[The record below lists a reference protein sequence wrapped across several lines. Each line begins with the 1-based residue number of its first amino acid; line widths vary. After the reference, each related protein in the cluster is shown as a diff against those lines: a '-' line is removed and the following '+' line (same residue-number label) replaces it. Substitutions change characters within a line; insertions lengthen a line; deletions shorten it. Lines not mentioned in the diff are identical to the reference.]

1 MTLTNKVYD
10 TLQWVCRIFIPAFIT
25 LYIAINGVLISN
37 GLTGLPYP
45 EVVTGIVAAI
55 NVFIGALMAK
65 SSSDFKNS
73 EAVDTQ

>member
-1 MTLTNKVYD
+1 MTLSNKVYD
-10 TLQWVCRIFIPAFIT
+10 ALQWICRILIPAFIT
-25 LYIAINGVLISN
+25 LYIAVNGVLISN

-45 EVVTGIVAAI
+45 EVVTGIVAAV

-73 EAVDTQ
+73 ESVDTL

>member
-1 MTLTNKVYD
+1 MTLSNKAYD

-45 EVVTGIVAAI
+45 EVVTGIVAAV

-65 SSSDFKNS
+65 SSLDFKNS

>member
-1 MTLTNKVYD
+1 MTLSNKAYD

-25 LYIAINGVLISN
+25 LYIAVNGVLISN

-45 EVVTGIVAAI
+45 EVVTGIVAAV
-55 NVFIGALMAK
+55 NVFIGALMVK

>member
-1 MTLTNKVYD
+1 MALSNKAYD

-45 EVVTGIVAAI
+45 EVVTGIVAAV
-55 NVFIGALMAK
+55 NVFIGALMTK

-73 EAVDTQ
+73 ETQVAQ

>member
-1 MTLTNKVYD
+1 MTLSNKAYD

-45 EVVTGIVAAI
+45 EVVTGIVAAV

>member
-25 LYIAINGVLISN
+25 LYIAINGVFISN

-45 EVVTGIVAAI
+45 EVVTGITAAV
-55 NVFIGALMAK
+55 NVFIGALMTK

-73 EAVDTQ
+73 EVVDTL

>member
-1 MTLTNKVYD
+1 MTLTNKAYD

-45 EVVTGIVAAI
+45 EVVTGIVAAV

>member
-1 MTLTNKVYD
+1 MTLSNKAYD

-25 LYIAINGVLISN
+25 LYVAVNGVLISN

-45 EVVTGIVAAI
+45 EVVTGIVAAV

-65 SSSDFKNS
+65 SSFDFKNS

>member
-1 MTLTNKVYD
+1 MTLSNKAYD

-45 EVVTGIVAAI
+45 EVVTGIVAAV

-73 EAVDTQ
+73 ESVDTQ

>member
-45 EVVTGIVAAI
+45 EVVTGIFAAVNI
-55 NVFIGALMAK
+55 FIGALMAK

-73 EAVDTQ
+73 EAVDTL

>member
-45 EVVTGIVAAI
+45 EVVTGIVAAV